1 MRKRKL
7 CMICLPVIV
16 WLLMTGIW
24 DMREFGKI
32 LHPWQ
37 EGSSLT
43 VTGIVYRSEIK
54 EDRQSIY
61 LKNISIDSNS
71 ATSNPAVSAG
81 KTIRLKAELNKVT
94 ELQIGNQ
101 VQVTGICQYFSRAE
115 NDGGFDAEQYYA
127 SKDIVMQLKKAK
139 IQKRKGSVDWL
150 GESCRILKR
159 KAGVILRKSLSS
171 EEAGVMES
179 LLLGEKSGLDEEIKE
194 LYQKNGIIH
203 VLAIS
208 GLHVSV
214 IGMSLFHFLRKRR
227 LGFVTASVLS
237 GIWIWFYA
245 EMTGFSVSSVRA
257 MLMFF
262 LFLGAQILGRTYDL
276 VTAMTVAGVLMLLR
290 DPGLAVQSGFL
301 LSYAAVAGVAASQA
315 LPETHRLLSPLK
327 VSILT
332 WLMTLPVTA
341 YFYYQVPMY
350 GIILNLFVVPSMSL
364 IMMSGIGGILAG
376 ALSTAAG
383 TFILAPVHYLLQ
395 ITFALCRFCGKLPGA
410 VWITGKPALW
420 EAGCYYLILILL
432 FVFLLKKRKIDLI
445 KSTFGII
452 LGLGI
457 LCYRGARNWSITF
470 LSVGQGDGIC
480 IQTEQGHVWMVDGG
494 STTKKNLAKYCLEP
508 YLKYWGIREVDGWMI
523 SHFDQDH
530 VSGLIEILESY
541 EKGWNQKNR
550 NGITVKRILIP
561 DLIQEEDLE
570 RQIRDL
576 AGKLQIPVLR
586 CKKLDKIEQD
596 GMQIEVCSPIAR
608 FPYENQN
615 EGSMTVKVSYQDFS
629 VLLTGDL
636 EGEGE
641 KQLLESG
648 IEPVDVLKVAHHGSR
663 NSSSEEILK
672 AIGGKQAVIS
682 CGKGNRYGHPH
693 QELLDRLKKSGYQI
707 RRTDLEGMIR
717 FTLKKGKEDSDA

>member
-127 SKDIVMQLKKAK
+127 SKDIVMRLKKAK

-150 GESCRILKR
+150 GESCRILRR
-159 KAGVILRKSLSS
+159 KAGAILRKSLSS

-227 LGFVTASVLS
+227 WGFVTASVLS

-315 LPETHRLLSPLK
+315 LPETHRLLSPFK

-350 GIILNLFVVPSMSL
+350 GIILNLFVVPTMSL
-364 IMMSGIGGILAG
+364 IMMSGICGILAG
-376 ALSTAAG
+376 ALSTTAG

-452 LGLGI
+452 LGVGI

-561 DLIQEEDLE
+561 DLIQEEELG
-570 RQIRDL
+570 RQIQDL

>member
-1 MRKRKL
+1 
-7 CMICLPVIV
+7 MICFPVIV

-24 DMREFGKI
+24 DMGESGRI
-32 LHPWQ
+32 PHPWQ

-43 VTGIVYRSEIK
+43 VIGTVYRTETK
-54 EDRQSIY
+54 EEHQSIY

-71 ATSNPAVSAG
+71 VTSNPAVSAG
-81 KTIRLKAELNKVT
+81 KIIRLKAELNKVT

-115 NDGGFDAEQYYA
+115 NDGGFDAEKYYA
-127 SKDIVMQLKKAK
+127 SKNIVMLLKKAK
-139 IQKRKGSVDWL
+139 VERRKKTVDWL
-150 GESCRILKR
+150 GEGCRILKE
-159 KAGVILRKSLSS
+159 KAGSVLRKSLSS

-179 LLLGEKSGLDEEIKE
+179 LLLGEKSGLDGEIRE

-214 IGMSLFHFLRKRR
+214 IGMSLFHFLRKRKW
-227 LGFVTASVLS
+227 GFVTASVLS

-245 EMTGFSVSSVRA
+245 ELTGFSVSSVRA

-276 VTAMTVAGVLMLLR
+276 VTAMTVAGVLMLLH
-290 DPGLAVQSGFL
+290 DPGLSVQSGFL
-301 LSYAAVAGVAASQA
+301 LSYAAVTGVAASQA
-315 LPETHRLLSPLK
+315 LPETHRLLSPFK

-350 GIILNLFVVPSMSL
+350 GILLNLFVIPSMSV
-364 IMMSGIGGILAG
+364 IVMAGIGGILAG
-376 ALSTAAG
+376 AVSTTAS

-410 VWITGKPALW
+410 VWITGRPAIW
-420 EAGCYYLILILL
+420 KAGGYYLTLMLL
-432 FVFLLKKRKIDLI
+432 FVILLKKRKIDLI

-452 LGLGI
+452 LGIGI
-457 LCYRGARNWSITF
+457 LSYRGDQNWSVTF

-480 IQTEQGHVWMVDGG
+480 IQTEQGHVWMMDGG
-494 STTKKNLAKYCLEP
+494 SSTQKNLAKYCLEP
-508 YLKYWGIREVDGWMI
+508 YLKYWGVREVEGWMI

-530 VSGLIEILESY
+530 VSGLIEILEGY

-550 NGITVKRILIP
+550 NGITVKRIFIP

-570 RQIRDL
+570 KQLLELAERQ
-576 AGKLQIPVLR
+576 QIPVLR
-586 CKKLDKIEQD
+586 CKRMDKIEQD
-596 GMQIEVCSPIAR
+596 GMQIEVCGPIAR
-608 FPYENQN
+608 FPYESQN
-615 EGSMTVKVSYQDFS
+615 AASMTVRVVYQKFS
-629 VLLTGDL
+629 LLMTGDL

-648 IEPVDVLKVAHHGSR
+648 IKPVDVLKVAHHGSR
-663 NSSSEEILK
+663 NSSSEELLK

-693 QELLDRLKKSGYQI
+693 QELLERLKKTGYEI
-707 RRTDLEGMIR
+707 RRTDQEGMIR
-717 FTLKKGKEDSDA
+717 FIVKKKGRQ

>member
-1 MRKRKL
+1 
-7 CMICLPVIV
+7 
-16 WLLMTGIW
+16 
-24 DMREFGKI
+24 MRESGRI
-32 LHPWQ
+32 PHPWQ

-43 VTGIVYRSEIK
+43 VTGTVYRSEIK
-54 EDRQSIY
+54 EDSQSIY

-71 ATSNPAVSAG
+71 VTSDPVISAG
-81 KTIRLKAELNKVT
+81 KTTRIKAELNKVT

-101 VQVTGICQYFSRAE
+101 IQVTGVCQYFSRAE

-127 SKDIVMQLKKAK
+127 SKNIVMLLKKANVER
-139 IQKRKGSVDWL
+139 QKKSVDWL
-150 GESCRILKR
+150 GESCRILKE
-159 KAGVILRKSLSS
+159 KAGAVLRKSLSS

-179 LLLGEKSGLDEEIKE
+179 LLLGEKSGLDGEIRE

-214 IGMSLFHFLRKRR
+214 IGMSLFQFLRKRR
-227 LGFVTASVLS
+227 WGFVTASVLS

-245 EMTGFSVSSVRA
+245 ELTGFSVSSVRA

-276 VTAMTVAGVLMLLR
+276 VTAMTVAGVLMLLY
-290 DPGLAVQSGFL
+290 DSGLAVQSGFL
-301 LSYAAVAGVAASQA
+301 LSYAAVAGVATSQA
-315 LPETHRLLSPLK
+315 LPEKHRLLSPFK
-327 VSILT
+327 VSIFT

-350 GIILNLFVVPSMSL
+350 GIFLNLFVVPSMSV
-364 IMMSGIGGILAG
+364 IVMAGIGGILAG
-376 ALSTAAG
+376 AVSTTAG

-410 VWITGKPALW
+410 VWITGRPALW
-420 EAGCYYLILILL
+420 KAGGYYLTLILL
-432 FVFLLKKRKIDLI
+432 FVILLKKRKIDLI

-452 LGLGI
+452 LGIGI
-457 LCYRGARNWSITF
+457 LSYQGDRNWSVTF

-480 IQTEQGHVWMVDGG
+480 IQTEQGHVWMMDGG
-494 STTKKNLAKYCLEP
+494 SSTQKNLAKYCLEP

-530 VSGLIEILESY
+530 VSGLIEILEGY

-561 DLIQEEDLE
+561 DLMKEEDLE
-570 RQIRDL
+570 KQILEL
-576 AGKLQIPVLR
+576 AEKLKIPVLR
-586 CKKLDKIEQD
+586 CKRLDKIKQD
-596 GMQIEVCSPIAR
+596 GMQIEVCSPIAN

-615 EGSMTVKVSYQDFS
+615 AGSMTVKVSYQDFS

-641 KQLLESG
+641 KQLLENDMG
-648 IEPVDVLKVAHHGSR
+648 QIDVLKVAHHGSR
-663 NSSSEEILK
+663 NSSSEEILDT
-672 AIGGKQAVIS
+672 IGAKVAVIS

-693 QELLDRLKKSGYQI
+693 RELLDRLEKKGYQI

-717 FTLKKGKEDSDA
+717 FTLKKRKEDSDAGRRI